1 MSEMRI
7 QLQVQRGDFDL
18 KVNIHSKARVLG
30 IFGVSGAGKTTL
42 IQAMAGLIEPCQGR
56 ICIGDQTLLDSKQG
70 INLAIEK
77 RRLGMVFQDALLF
90 AHLSVEE
97 NLRYGQVRNTQ
108 HCPLLSFD
116 ATVQLLNLKSLL
128 ARRPASLSGGERQ
141 RVAIGRALLAAP
153 RLLLLDEALASL
165 DQARKQE
172 ILNTLIQLRD
182 VVKLPMLYI
191 SHVYEEIAQLA
202 DEIILLE
209 AGRQLKTVHLV

>member
-1 MSEMRI
+1 M
-7 QLQVQRGDFDL
+7 
-18 KVNIHSKARVLG
+18 
-30 IFGVSGAGKTTL
+30 
-42 IQAMAGLIEPCQGR
+42 
-56 ICIGDQTLLDSKQG
+56 
-70 INLAIEK
+70 
-77 RRLGMVFQDALLF
+77 
-90 AHLSVEE
+90 
-97 NLRYGQVRNTQ
+97 
-108 HCPLLSFD
+108 
-116 ATVQLLNLKSLL
+116 LNLKSLL

-209 AGRQLKTVHLV
+209 AGRELKTVRLV

>member
-1 MSEMRI
+1 MSDMQI
-7 QLQVQRGDFDL
+7 QLQVQRGNFDL
-18 KVNIHSKARVLG
+18 EVNIQSNARVLG
-30 IFGVSGAGKTTL
+30 IFGISGAGKTTL
-42 IQAMAGLIEPCQGR
+42 IQAMAGLIGPCQGR
-56 ICIGDQTLLDSKQG
+56 ICIGGQTLLDSKRG

-90 AHLSVEE
+90 AHLSVAD
-97 NLRYGQVRNTQ
+97 NLRYGQVRNNQ
-108 HCPLLSFD
+108 DQPLLSFE
-116 ATVQLLNLKSLL
+116 ATVQLLNLKTLL
-128 ARRPASLSGGERQ
+128 DRRPASLSGGERQ

-191 SHVYEEIAQLA
+191 SHVYEEIAQVA

-209 AGRQLKTVHLV
+209 AGRQLKTVRLL